1 MLFSVTMGKMHA
13 KMPKYAL
20 DIFIGSPTGLLKSLN
35 FQCRLPIQTF
45 VTLYFYFEQ
54 IQSADL
60 TLRPG
65 CFRVAKISF
74 YIEYFTVCLS
84 TLQKT
89 VLTVIKKLSHNLNTS
104 RCISQ
109 ILAETQVKKM
119 RP

>member
-20 DIFIGSPTGLLKSLN
+20 DIFIGSPTGLLKSSN

-54 IQSADL
+54 IQFADL

-65 CFRVAKISF
+65 CFRVAERF
-74 YIEYFTVCLS
+74 GTPNLFMNRFDGLNPFA
-84 TLQKT
+84 
-89 VLTVIKKLSHNLNTS
+89 LSHLKSFKYAMLSSGN
-104 RCISQ
+104 
-109 ILAETQVKKM
+109 ET
-119 RP
+119 